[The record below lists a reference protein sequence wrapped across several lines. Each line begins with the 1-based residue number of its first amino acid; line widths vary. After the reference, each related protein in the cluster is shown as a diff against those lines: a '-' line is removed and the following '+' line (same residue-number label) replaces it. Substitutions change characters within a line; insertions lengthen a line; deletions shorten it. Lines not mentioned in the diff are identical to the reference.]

1 MQLKPLNQAIALAIV
16 GGAFAAPYALAQET
30 QRVEITGSA
39 IKRIA
44 AEGALPVITLTK
56 EDIEKSGA
64 TTARE
69 LIQALPSMQGF
80 TTASDS
86 VNGGGGGLTTAS
98 IHNVGEIYT
107 LVLLNGRRIAPFTSG
122 SVVNLDQLPLSSVS
136 RVEVLTDGA
145 SALYGADAI
154 AGVVNFITLKDSTEG
169 SIDLRADIPQHA
181 GGKEYSASI
190 GKGFGD
196 LATDGFNIYG
206 ALSFGKAQKITAA
219 QRKFS
224 STGVFPFR
232 DKGVDYWFIQ
242 TSINSNPP
250 NIFLD
255 GNVKDQVPVAAGFNP
270 TLLAQGNCG
279 DDPGS
284 KIEDP
289 FCTFDY
295 ASTIEAQPESED
307 KNLYLS
313 GQVKLGQN
321 FTFFGEALLSDASI
335 TASFAPPAQ
344 PLSAE
349 IDGTLYNR
357 YVAPY
362 LGTLGVNP
370 AGIEFFSYNMRLRDA
385 GLRTDEFRTKAQHIV
400 LGVEGTVGTI
410 DVSGSYTHSQNKQT
424 DTFLSGFSSRT
435 KLEALIDSGA
445 FDPWQQGTDE
455 SRAALAPAVF
465 RGYEMTSVK
474 SKLDTLS
481 FKGSMPIFEA
491 PGGPSYL
498 AVGADFSKQ
507 NYALDPSPL
516 AFGATSLCDAT
527 KLSPEDFAL
536 CSDFPVGGVN
546 GSLPFDTSR
555 KVKGV
560 YSELVLPLS
569 KQIEFTGAARYDSY
583 DAAQND
589 RNFDALGN
597 AADPVQQGNKYS
609 KATYKLGVR
618 FQPMPEVLIRGAVGT
633 GFRAPTLQD
642 IADPLKEFG
651 VIAVQ
656 RDCPVGPGDPLFPGC
671 RSVATQYKLQT
682 GGNPFTGDAG
692 LKPENS
698 DQWTLGFRVEPNSS
712 FTGGLDLWSVKIKDA
727 ITVVPEDTAFDNF
740 ETYRGLFSVTTD
752 TSTNRPILTFS
763 QVPVN
768 AAVRRMLGIDWD
780 VTLRNKFSFGNF
792 TTRFTGT
799 HLLESYFD
807 LGFGTG
813 QESSLGKLG
822 SDDLV
827 AFRYIATLANTLSTG
842 PLENT
847 LTINYRSGYKDQTYA
862 EGDGTIF
869 FRNTDGSV
877 GAEVPVFGGLDIPS
891 YITFDYQGK
900 YDFNKALS
908 LTFGIKNLFD
918 KDPPLSLK
926 SVAGNQ
932 LGYDPRY
939 ADGTGRTFYLQGKYA
954 F

>member
-1 MQLKPLNQAIALAIV
+1 MRLTPLNKAIGMAILT
-16 GGAFAAPYALAQET
+16 GAFAASSAFAQET

-80 TTASDS
+80 TTASES
-86 VNGGGGGLTTAS
+86 VNGSGGGLTAAS
-98 IHNVGEIYT
+98 IHNVGQIYT

-122 SVVNLDQLPLSSVS
+122 AVVNLEQLPLSSVS

-154 AGVVNFITLKDSTEG
+154 AGVINFITLKDSTEG

-206 ALSFGKAQKITAA
+206 ALSFGKADKIMAS
-219 QRKFS
+219 QRDFS
-224 STGVFPFR
+224 DTGVFPFR
-232 DKGVDYWFIQ
+232 NKGVDYWFIQ

-255 GNVKDQVPVAAGFNP
+255 SETLGGLAGYNP
-270 TLLAQGNCG
+270 TLLSQGDCG
-279 DDPGS
+279 TDPGS

-295 ASTIEAQPESED
+295 SSTVEAQPESEN

-313 GQVKLGQN
+313 GQLKLGQN
-321 FTFFGEALLSDASI
+321 FTLFGEALLSDASI

-344 PLSAE
+344 PLSAP
-349 IDGTLYNR
+349 IGGTLYNR
-357 YVAPY
+357 YVLPY

-370 AGIEFFSYNMRLRDA
+370 SDIDFFSYNMRLRDA
-385 GLRTDEFRTKAQHIV
+385 GLRRDEFRTKAQHIV
-400 LGVEGTVGTI
+400 LGVEGTIGSV

-424 DTFLSGFSSRT
+424 DTFLSGYSSRT
-435 KLEALIDSGA
+435 RLEELIDAGT
-445 FDPWQQGTDE
+445 FDPWQQGTDA
-455 SRAALAPAVF
+455 SRAALDPAVLH
-465 RGYEMTSVK
+465 GYLMSSVK

-481 FKGSMPIFEA
+481 AKGSMPIFEA

-498 AVGADFSKQ
+498 ALGADFSKQ
-507 NYALDPSPL
+507 NYSQEPSPL

-546 GSLPFDTSR
+546 GSLPFDTTR
-555 KVKGV
+555 KVKGI

-569 KQIEFTGAARYDSY
+569 KQIEVTGAARYDSY

-618 FQPMPEVLIRGAVGT
+618 FQPIPEVLIRGSVGT

-642 IADPLKEFG
+642 ITDPLKEFG
-651 VIAVQ
+651 VISVQ
-656 RDCPVGPGDPLFPGC
+656 RDCPVSAGDPLFPGC
-671 RSVATQYKLQT
+671 RTEATQYKLQT

-698 DQWTLGFRVEPNSS
+698 DQWTLGFRVEPSGS
-712 FTGGLDLWSVKIKDA
+712 FSAGLDLWSVKIKDA

-752 TSTNRPILTFS
+752 TATGRPILTFS

-768 AAVRRMLGIDWD
+768 AAVQRTLGIDWD
-780 VTLRNKFSFGNF
+780 MTLRNKFSFGNL

-807 LGFGTG
+807 LGFGSG
-813 QESSLGKLG
+813 RESSLGKLG
-822 SDDLV
+822 SDDQV
-827 AFRYIATLANTLSTG
+827 AFRYIATFSNTLATG

-847 LTINYRSGYKDQTYA
+847 LTMNYRSGYKDQTYA
-862 EGDGTIF
+862 EGDGSVF
-869 FRNTDGSV
+869 FRNPDGSV
-877 GAEVPVFGGLDIPS
+877 GDEVPVFTGLDIPS
-891 YITFDYQGK
+891 LITFDYQGK
-900 YDFNKALS
+900 YEFNKALS

-939 ADGTGRTFYLQGKYA
+939 ADGKGRTFYLQGKYA